1 MPHLLLQLKDP
12 IHQRLG
18 RWRTAR
24 NIDIDRHDPITSP
37 RDRVAIVIVPATVR
51 TAAHRDHPA
60 RLGHLVVH
68 LAQGRRHLVG
78 ERAGDDHDVGL
89 ARARAEDD
97 AHAVLVV
104 AGRGQVHHLDG
115 AAGEAEGHG
124 PEGALAGPV
133 GDLVERCSVDFELTN
148 LIRAVWVS
156 VFLNSSE
163 LDCIGLCH
171 VWDEVKVLGF
181 FGNVQGILNRS
192 LCPLLAWKRNVCR

>member
-12 IHQRLG
+12 IHQCLR
-18 RWRTAR
+18 RRRTTG
-24 NIDIDRHDPITSP
+24 NIDINGYDPITAP
-37 RDRVAIVIVPATVR
+37 RHRITIMIVPAAVR
-51 TAAHRDHPA
+51 AAAHRDHPA

-133 GDLVERCSVDFELTN
+133 GDLVEGCSV
-148 LIRAVWVS
+148 
-156 VFLNSSE
+156 
-163 LDCIGLCH
+163 
-171 VWDEVKVLGF
+171 GF
-181 FGNVQGILNRS
+181 DQ
-192 LCPLLAWKRNVCR
+192 